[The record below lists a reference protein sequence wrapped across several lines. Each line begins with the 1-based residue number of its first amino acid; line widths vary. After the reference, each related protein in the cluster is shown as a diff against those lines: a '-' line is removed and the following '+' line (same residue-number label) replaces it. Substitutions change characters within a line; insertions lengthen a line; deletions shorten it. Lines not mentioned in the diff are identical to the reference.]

1 MGSSKCKLIFVIILS
16 NSSFEQDKLNFRFIG
31 RFNMC
36 HAIITNQYKLSLLL
50 YPLQSMHINF
60 RSI

>member
-1 MGSSKCKLIFVIILS
+1 MGSTKCKLIFVIILS

-36 HAIITNQYKLSLLL
+36 HAIITNQYKL
-50 YPLQSMHINF
+50 
-60 RSI
+60 